1 MHKDLFTHNFYITL
15 SVDQVGYLKLKKMN
29 LPYLASLF
37 ISRNQKET
45 EQGKCRAGLFMFTS
59 VL

>member
-1 MHKDLFTHNFYITL
+1 MNLFTHYFYTAL

-29 LPYLASLF
+29 LTYLASLF

-45 EQGKCRAGLFMFTS
+45 DLYLYCLFSF
-59 VL
+59 